1 MSDFGSILR
10 RGRKMF
16 DLKEKG
22 GTWQRCE
29 ECDEM
34 RECYP
39 YVDEKNEVW
48 MLCEE
53 CTKIFVK
60 DEE

>member
-1 MSDFGSILR
+1 MSDFGSILK

-16 DLKEKG
+16 DMKEKG
-22 GTWQRCE
+22 GSWQRCE

-34 RECYP
+34 HKCYP
-39 YVDEKNEVW
+39 YVDERGHVW

-53 CTKIFVK
+53 CVTEFVK
-60 DEE
+60 DE